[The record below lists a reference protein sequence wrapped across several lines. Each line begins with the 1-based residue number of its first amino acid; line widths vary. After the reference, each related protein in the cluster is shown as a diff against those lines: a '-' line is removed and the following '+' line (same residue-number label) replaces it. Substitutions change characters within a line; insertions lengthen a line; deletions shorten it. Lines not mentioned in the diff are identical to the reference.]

1 MRAAKVMK
9 IAINTLPL
17 YKTKVG
23 MGKYIVEL
31 ANRLPLIDQQNT
43 YYFYS
48 SEHNQKYFKWNP
60 NNIIINKIPSLLS
73 IPFLKILLEQLYI
86 PYHLWR
92 NDINCYHSTGFTL
105 PFFKPKKT
113 RYIVTIADM
122 TFFSHPEYHIW
133 WKNLYFRYM
142 IPKALRK
149 ADKIITISNNTKNDI
164 IKTIGIAPQ
173 KIKTIYLGVDTAPL
187 NNNALDHY
195 NIHFPYI
202 LFVGMLEPRK
212 NVIGLIQA
220 YAALKNKKNHKLVI
234 IGKKGWMYEQI
245 FHVVKKLHIEEEVLF
260 FGYVPDYYL
269 PQLYQ
274 AASCFV
280 YPSFY
285 EGFGIPVLEAMAYG
299 CPVITSKN
307 SSMEEIAKGVALLV
321 DPFNKKAIMNA
332 INFILTHKEKR
343 VKMRNKGFNHVKKF
357 RWETMAEET
366 KELYDSV
373 CLL

>member
-1 MRAAKVMK
+1 
-9 IAINTLPL
+9 
-17 YKTKVG
+17 
-23 MGKYIVEL
+23 
-31 ANRLPLIDQQNT
+31 
-43 YYFYS
+43 
-48 SEHNQKYFKWNP
+48 
-60 NNIIINKIPSLLS
+60 
-73 IPFLKILLEQLYI
+73 
-86 PYHLWR
+86 
-92 NDINCYHSTGFTL
+92 
-105 PFFKPKKT
+105 
-113 RYIVTIADM
+113 
-122 TFFSHPEYHIW
+122 
-133 WKNLYFRYM
+133 M